1 MPLPPALVDEL
12 RSRVGRLNPFTNSD
26 HFNRAVRLRSGIKRF
41 HVHQCRHTFA
51 CTWLERGGSLA
62 ALQQL
67 LGHASITTTMQY
79 ARLQDAAVFAE
90 ARRIAVVP
98 RLEPG
103 KTVANAVAG
112 RRAATDVP
120 QGGDASTYGA

>member
-1 MPLPPALVDEL
+1 
-12 RSRVGRLNPFTNSD
+12 
-26 HFNRAVRLRSGIKRF
+26 
-41 HVHQCRHTFA
+41 
-51 CTWLERGGSLA
+51 LERGGSLA

-79 ARLQDAAVFAE
+79 ARLQDEAVFAE

-98 RLEPG
+98 QAQPG

-112 RRAATDVP
+112 DRAATHAA
-120 QGGDASTYGA
+120 QGGVASTRGA

>member
-1 MPLPPALVDEL
+1 V
-12 RSRVGRLNPFTNSD
+12 
-26 HFNRAVRLRSGIKRF
+26 
-41 HVHQCRHTFA
+41 
-51 CTWLERGGSLA
+51 WLERGGSLA

-79 ARLQDAAVFAE
+79 ARLQDAVVFAE

>member
-1 MPLPPALVDEL
+1 
-12 RSRVGRLNPFTNSD
+12 
-26 HFNRAVRLRSGIKRF
+26 
-41 HVHQCRHTFA
+41 
-51 CTWLERGGSLA
+51 LERGGSLA

-90 ARRIAVVP
+90 ARRIVVVP

-103 KTVANAVAG
+103 KSGSKRGSRTPRGDRCATRWG
-112 RRAATDVP
+112 RKDVRCIGMAA
-120 QGGDASTYGA
+120 